1 MAEIILANLRNIG
14 LDVKAEMVDSTT
26 IDAVTAK
33 NEHSPLTL
41 ASISVG
47 VQFIALWRNTRPEH
61 MGNYGILDDPGLQA
75 LYDLLANH
83 TPYAAERDRIS
94 KTIAIEG
101 LKRASRVELPSGF
114 YAVAWW
120 PWLENYYG
128 ELEP

>member
-1 MAEIILANLRNIG
+1 M
-14 LDVKAEMVDSTT
+14 
-26 IDAVTAK
+26 
-33 NEHSPLTL
+33 
-41 ASISVG
+41 
-47 VQFIALWRNTRPEH
+47 
-61 MGNYGILDDPGLQA
+61 QA

-83 TPYAAERDRIS
+83 TPDPAERDRIS

-128 ELEP
+128 ELEPSTASNQSAMMARLWVNSDLKAKLQ